1 MSTFF
6 VVFLPNEEVEDSSKE
21 DNACS
26 GHYVVLAIYKT
37 FRHVS
42 IYSSGINQEGVLDVI
57 KPKIIDFLN
66 KVLVNEDNVTFTDCQ
81 DPTEIPDDPNK
92 WTIGLYLNLTID
104 SPVCGPMVLWCI
116 IHIHLKLH
124 INDED
129 HIQGCM
135 DIWVLTYLRNIRVT
149 VVQHLLF
156 C

>member
-6 VVFLPNEEVEDSSKE
+6 VVFLPNEEDDVSSKE

-42 IYSSGINQEGVLDVI
+42 IYSSGVNQEGVLDVI

-104 SPVCGPMVLWCI
+104 LPVCGPMVLWCI

-124 INDED
+124 INDKAKL
-129 HIQGCM
+129 QGWM
-135 DIWVLTYLRNIRVT
+135 DIWGYTYHHNLRLTVI
-149 VVQHLLF
+149 QSLF
-156 C
+156 FC